1 MSSVAP
7 NSAGL
12 IAIADDEPENLNVLE
27 DALAQAGYRVAVFPR
42 GDLLLAAVV
51 DAPPDLVL
59 LDVRMPGLN
68 GYDVCQRFKADARL
82 APIPIIFISALT
94 GGEDITAGFACGAVD
109 YITKPFRQAEVLAR
123 VRTHIALCRAHAE
136 LVVQHA
142 ELQVLERHRDTL
154 VHMIVH
160 DMRSPLHV
168 LLGYLEIVEE
178 SSTKGPLSA
187 DDCFCLHAAI
197 DGAAEL
203 SRMVSTVIDS
213 SRLESA
219 ELPLRLAAVTVR
231 DVLQTACAQALTPV
245 RRQRLV
251 EQIADPCPR
260 LHCDAALTARIVAN
274 LLGNALKYAPGDSEI
289 VFGAT
294 PAAGG
299 VRLWVRDHGP
309 GIPASY
315 HQQIFEKFG
324 VVAAAAD
331 LGVPSTGLGLA
342 FCKLAVAAQ
351 GGSIGVESAP
361 GQGSTFWF
369 TIPAAAGD
377 R

>member
-1 MSSVAP
+1 
-7 NSAGL
+7 
-12 IAIADDEPENLNVLE
+12 
-27 DALAQAGYRVAVFPR
+27 
-42 GDLLLAAVV
+42 
-51 DAPPDLVL
+51 
-59 LDVRMPGLN
+59 
-68 GYDVCQRFKADARL
+68 
-82 APIPIIFISALT
+82 
-94 GGEDITAGFACGAVD
+94 
-109 YITKPFRQAEVLAR
+109 
-123 VRTHIALCRAHAE
+123 
-136 LVVQHA
+136 
-142 ELQVLERHRDTL
+142 
-154 VHMIVH
+154 
-160 DMRSPLHV
+160 
-168 LLGYLEIVEE
+168 
-178 SSTKGPLSA
+178 
-187 DDCFCLHAAI
+187 
-197 DGAAEL
+197 
-203 SRMVSTVIDS
+203 
-213 SRLESA
+213 
-219 ELPLRLAAVTVR
+219 
-231 DVLQTACAQALTPV
+231 
-245 RRQRLV
+245 
-251 EQIADPCPR
+251 
-260 LHCDAALTARIVAN
+260 LTARIVAN

-299 VRLWVRDHGP
+299 VRLWVRDHSP